1 MFIYTYASHEEEAD
15 LAQLELR
22 TLFGISPAGELF
34 IDADNEAL
42 SPSRSPFLKRRINV
56 AAHSDCLEGNGG
68 LLEQLRTV
76 ALEGKTFKVVFSGS
90 DEAFTYGEKRQL
102 ERMAGAQVTGTAA
115 MRSPEVMF
123 GLAKLGGR
131 WYFGPCEDNEA
142 LWLAHQSKPQ
152 NYSTA
157 LNTRTARAVVNIA
170 AGRGHAEL
178 NGGSQAF
185 RMIDPCCGMG
195 TVLIEALSMGFAID
209 GFDMNPL
216 AVRGAR
222 VNLAHFG
229 YENRIALA
237 DMRLLQGSYDA
248 AIMDMPYNLCSVL
261 PEEES
266 LSMLQS
272 LRRLTSRAVIVT
284 TVPVEEQLEKALW
297 TKIDRA
303 IVRKGSFTRYVTVV
317 E

>member
-1 MFIYTYASHEEEAD
+1 MFIYTYASHEEEMD
-15 LAQLELR
+15 LAKLELR
-22 TLFGISPAGELF
+22 TLFGFSPAGGLF
-34 IDADNEAL
+34 IDISNEAL
-42 SPSRSPFLKRRINV
+42 SPSRSPFIKRRIDV
-56 AAHSDCLEGNGG
+56 VAHSDDLEGSGG
-68 LLEQLRTV
+68 LLNQLRTV
-76 ALEGKTFKVVFSGS
+76 ALEGRTFKIVFSGS
-90 DEAFTYGEKRQL
+90 DELFTYDDKRQL
-102 ERMAGAQVTGTAA
+102 ERMAGARVTGTAA
-115 MRSPEVMF
+115 MRNPEMTF

-131 WYFGPCEDNEA
+131 WYFGPCEDNES

-157 LNTRTARAVVNIA
+157 LNTRTARALVNIA
-170 AGRGHAEL
+170 AGRGHAKHDD
-178 NGGSQAF
+178 GSQAF

-195 TVLIEALSMGFAID
+195 TVLIEALSMGFMID
-209 GFDMNPL
+209 GFDRNPL

-229 YENRIALA
+229 YENNVALA
-237 DMRLLQGSYDA
+237 DMRLLQGCYDA

-272 LRRLTSRAVIVT
+272 LRHLARRAVIVT
-284 TVPVEEQLEKALW
+284 TMPIEGQLEKTPW
-297 TKIDRA
+297 IKIDGA